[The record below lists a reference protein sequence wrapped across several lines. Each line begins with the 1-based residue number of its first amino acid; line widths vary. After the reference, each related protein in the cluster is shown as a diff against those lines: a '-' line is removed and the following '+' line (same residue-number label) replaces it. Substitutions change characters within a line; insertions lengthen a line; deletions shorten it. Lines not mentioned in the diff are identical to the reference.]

1 LERLDALG
9 WVKEGRANYLRA
21 AAADYARLA
30 GDAKAKV
37 LAVTPTWAEQG
48 AFTQEVRVLLTKA
61 GALGPAAQVT
71 VHEPMKWTRAQAR
84 NPANY
89 EPGMVATFNRAS
101 GGFRAGEFAP
111 VTRIARGLVFVQT
124 PTGERMLPLGRGSF
138 SVSLPRPLEVAAGD
152 RILIRANDRNA
163 RLLNGEIVSV
173 QQIVGSHLQLGD
185 DRVIDTAKFR
195 EFTHGYAVTS
205 HASQGM
211 TVDHVIVAAERL
223 DAKAAYVACSRGRH
237 TCTLHTPDKAALLDR
252 LPSGNRAAALDMLE
266 VNRSQRNQ
274 LTPDRKGLWAQ
285 ARERIQALQ
294 RTAAHALDRGAN
306 HLREM
311 ALRVRQAQLLG
322 IGARHKERTRQIGFE
337 R

>member
-1 LERLDALG
+1 M
-9 WVKEGRANYLRA
+9 
-21 AAADYARLA
+21 
-30 GDAKAKV
+30 
-37 LAVTPTWAEQG
+37 
-48 AFTQEVRVLLTKA
+48 KA
-61 GALGPAAQVT
+61 GALGPAVRIA

-89 EPGMVATFNRAS
+89 EAGMVATFNRAS

-124 PTGERMLPLGRGSF
+124 PTGERALPLRRASF

-152 RILIRANDRNA
+152 RLLVRANDRGIGV
-163 RLLNGEIVSV
+163 LNGEIVSV
-173 QQIVGSHLQLGD
+173 QRIVGNHLHLGD

-252 LPSGNRAAALDMLE
+252 LPSGNRAAALEMLE
-266 VNRSQRNQ
+266 ANRSRMNQ
-274 LTPDRKGLWAQ
+274 PTPDRKGFWAQ
-285 ARERIQALQ
+285 ARERIQVLQ
-294 RTAAHALDRGAN
+294 RTAANALDRGAA
-306 HLREM
+306 HVKVM
-311 ALRVRQAQLLG
+311 AHRARHAQFLG
-322 IGARHKERTRQIGFE
+322 IGARHKERTREIGFE